1 MNRISWK
8 EIAEIIGVAAIVA
21 SLVFVGLQIRQSDTI
36 ARATLY
42 QMRADSVLE
51 LSAMFLDN
59 RDVTGKNLSLFQYK
73 ARTRTSL

>member
-1 MNRISWK
+1 MNPVSWK
-8 EIAEIIGVAAIVA
+8 DVAGMIGIAAIVA

-51 LSAMFLDN
+51 LDAMLLDN
-59 RDVTGKNLSLFQYK
+59 RDIRKFHVDG
-73 ARTRTSL
+73 